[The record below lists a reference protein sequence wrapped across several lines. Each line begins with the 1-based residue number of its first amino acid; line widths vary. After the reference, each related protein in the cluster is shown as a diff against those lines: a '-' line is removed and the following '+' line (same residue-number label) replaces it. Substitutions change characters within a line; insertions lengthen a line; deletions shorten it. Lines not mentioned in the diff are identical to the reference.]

1 MFVGITGLIGSG
13 KSTAAALFA
22 EHGAAIIDADRI
34 GQTVVDENPELL
46 EKLIAEFGPEIVDDS
61 GKLLR
66 KELAAL
72 AFSSDEAKE
81 KLNRL
86 IHPYLLRELRLQM
99 RELSRQY
106 KIVVIDA
113 ALLLD
118 WSLDGIVDLVLVID
132 APEKLRF
139 RRLEARGISAEDA
152 RARQDRQLDHRVF
165 TSRADYLIVNDKSPE
180 EFHAELTELIE
191 KLLSDRI
198 DF

>member
-1 MFVGITGLIGSG
+1 MFIGITGLIGSG

-34 GQTVVDENPELL
+34 GQTVVDETPQLL

-132 APEKLRF
+132 APEELRL

>member
-34 GQTVVDENPELL
+34 GQTVVDENPQLL

-132 APEKLRF
+132 APEELRF

>member
-1 MFVGITGLIGSG
+1 MFIGITGLIGSG

-34 GQTVVDENPELL
+34 GQTVVDETPQLL